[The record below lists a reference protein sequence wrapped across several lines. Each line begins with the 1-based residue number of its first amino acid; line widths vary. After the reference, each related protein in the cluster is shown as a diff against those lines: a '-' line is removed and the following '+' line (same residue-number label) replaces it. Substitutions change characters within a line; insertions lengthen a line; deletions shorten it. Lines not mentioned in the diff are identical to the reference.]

1 MHNGPAGARVRS
13 VDRRGR
19 SDAAGRTRA
28 RADQDAGGPWFPIV
42 LPPAVAVQPGGAR
55 AGRSLPADRSRCRAD
70 GQRRSHRR
78 ARRVFRRLGA
88 ERRRMARTRPLRRR
102 PVPAAR
108 RRASGGVGR
117 LRRSA
122 SDRPGQARR
131 VPRQRSSLAQ
141 LQAVRQDVTAAG
153 RRGHP
158 DVPRPEAG
166 TARAARGRAHGA
178 VLRPQEALGTSTP
191 AVGGGLLAMISEN
204 YRALNE
210 KLHRQQHA
218 YGCSGSRW
226 ADLVLELARG
236 RDLFD
241 ALDYGCGK
249 QTLAGMIGHVIP
261 IRGYDPAIPHLSERP
276 APADLVT
283 CTDVMEHVEPEHI
296 DAVLDDVA
304 SLARKAA
311 FFVISL
317 ERGGRKLPDG

>member
-1 MHNGPAGARVRS
+1 
-13 VDRRGR
+13 
-19 SDAAGRTRA
+19 
-28 RADQDAGGPWFPIV
+28 
-42 LPPAVAVQPGGAR
+42 
-55 AGRSLPADRSRCRAD
+55 
-70 GQRRSHRR
+70 
-78 ARRVFRRLGA
+78 
-88 ERRRMARTRPLRRR
+88 
-102 PVPAAR
+102 
-108 RRASGGVGR
+108 
-117 LRRSA
+117 
-122 SDRPGQARR
+122 
-131 VPRQRSSLAQ
+131 
-141 LQAVRQDVTAAG
+141 
-153 RRGHP
+153 
-158 DVPRPEAG
+158 
-166 TARAARGRAHGA
+166 
-178 VLRPQEALGTSTP
+178 
-191 AVGGGLLAMISEN
+191 MISEN

-317 ERGGRKLPDG
+317 ERGGRKLPDGRYAHLSVHPAEWWMRKLEARFADIEEFPQRAKTAELVVLAHAR